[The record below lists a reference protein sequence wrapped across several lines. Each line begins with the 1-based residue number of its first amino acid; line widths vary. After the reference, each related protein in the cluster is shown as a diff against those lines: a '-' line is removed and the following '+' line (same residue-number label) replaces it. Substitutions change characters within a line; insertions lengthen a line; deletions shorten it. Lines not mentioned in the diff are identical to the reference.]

1 MVDGEWKAVEGATA
15 AEKAAMRFFKVVV
28 EGQEGRGSPR
38 GLAPP
43 QRARRRFSQ
52 GAPPG
57 WRLSILL
64 ARTLV
69 LDFMRKRMAIICEIV
84 VYFKKPFSTEITLP

>member
-1 MVDGEWKAVEGATA
+1 M
-15 AEKAAMRFFKVVV
+15 EKAAMRFFKVGV
-28 EGQEGRGSPR
+28 EGQEGRGSPH
-38 GLAPP
+38 LAVAQERDPP
-43 QRARRRFSQ
+43 

-69 LDFMRKRMAIICEIV
+69 LDFMRKRMAITREIV
-84 VYFKKPFSTEITLP
+84 VYFQKSFSTEITVP

>member
-1 MVDGEWKAVEGATA
+1 MWYKKYFFEVIYPARSNGGERKAVEGAMA

-28 EGQEGRGSPR
+28 AQERD
-38 GLAPP
+38 PP
-43 QRARRRFSQ
+43 
-52 GAPPG
+52 GAPPI

-69 LDFMRKRMAIICEIV
+69 VDFMRKRMAITREIV
-84 VYFKKPFSTEITLP
+84 VYFQKSFSTEITLP